1 MANLYGLD
9 ATGNSAYVRATGAGS
24 NADPYIVNND
34 LFSSEI
40 KSAAI
45 SNNASAD
52 VVAAVSSKKI
62 RVLSLALTASAACT
76 VKLQTGASTDLTPP
90 FHLAA
95 NGPMTISNPLG
106 LFETAVSA
114 KLNAVLSGT
123 ATYTVFVTYR
133 EVS

>member
-95 NGPMTISNPLG
+95 NGSMTISNPLG

-114 KLNAVLSGT
+114 KLNAVLSGA